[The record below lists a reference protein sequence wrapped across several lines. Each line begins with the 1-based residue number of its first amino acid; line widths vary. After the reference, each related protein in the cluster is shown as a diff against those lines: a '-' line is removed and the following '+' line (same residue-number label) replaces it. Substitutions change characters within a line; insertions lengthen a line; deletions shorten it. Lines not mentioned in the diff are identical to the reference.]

1 MNWDQVAGSWK
12 QLKGSTMQ
20 LWGGITRD
28 QFGVMMGRHM
38 SIDGRIQRLHGL
50 NKKAADKQLAD
61 WMSEHQLML
70 RSNKH

>member
-20 LWGGITRD
+20 LWGGVTHD
-28 QFGVMMGRHM
+28 ELGVATGKHM
-38 SIDGRIQRLHGL
+38 SIDGRIQRSHGT
-50 NKKAADKQLAD
+50 NKAAAAKQLAK
-61 WMSEHQLML
+61 WMSEHQLLM